1 VTQSPLV
8 SVFLF
13 LALWIAVLSLYAR
26 YWRST
31 AAGREWREFNGRVDP
46 AVRRFAVSLRWLFLI
61 VLGVAI
67 MLAAERF
74 RRVFHAGE
82 APGDASGL
90 AVALLVVSSY
100 IIAIVLTTLLINFVW
115 WLSPW
120 MRRASDAAKVGL
132 DAVSF
137 GNSMRI
143 LTMQA
148 VVVVPVCLAQIY
160 LGAIMK

>member
-1 VTQSPLV
+1 VTQSPV
-8 SVFLF
+8 ISVFLF
-13 LALWIAVLSLYAR
+13 LALWIAAFALYGR

-46 AVRRFAVSLRWLFLI
+46 AVRRFAVSLRWLLLI

-74 RRVFHAGE
+74 RRAFHTGE

-100 IIAIVLTTLLINFVW
+100 MIAVLLTALLINFVW

-132 DAVSF
+132 SAVSF
-137 GNSMRI
+137 RNSMGI

-148 VVVVPVCLAQIY
+148 VVVIPICLAQIY